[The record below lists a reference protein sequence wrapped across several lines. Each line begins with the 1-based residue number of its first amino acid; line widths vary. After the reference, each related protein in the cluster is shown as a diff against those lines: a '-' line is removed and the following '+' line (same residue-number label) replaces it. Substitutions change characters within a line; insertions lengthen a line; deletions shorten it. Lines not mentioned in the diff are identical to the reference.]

1 MRITLALLPLAL
13 FVGNAQAAEAQWRH
27 AFEWRVGVAYAS
39 GVSDVTDLYEENL
52 RLSGL
57 DADVDLKF
65 PLGIAAGVSYDW
77 ASGVRADLS
86 LGPTF
91 FIGGETEHFE
101 LPLGATLGYN
111 FARNADVS
119 PYVRGGVIHH
129 FASGD
134 FDASS
139 NPGLFVAAGLDFTRF
154 TIEVALDDSEVEFDT
169 ADCNEDGTL
178 CQPTTKTLNTY
189 EVIASVFWRFR

>member
-1 MRITLALLPLAL
+1 MRLILAIVALAL
-13 FVGNAQAAEAQWRH
+13 FLSSAQAAEWRQT
-27 AFEWRVGVAYAS
+27 FEWRVGVAYAS
-39 GVSDVTDLYEENL
+39 GVGDVTDLYEENL

-57 DADVDLKF
+57 EADVDLKF
-65 PLGIAAGVSYDW
+65 PLGIAAGMTYDW
-77 ASGVRADLS
+77 ASGMRADVS

-101 LPLGATLGYN
+101 LPLGVTLGYN
-111 FARNADVS
+111 FMRDADAS

-134 FDASS
+134 YDVSS

-154 TIEVALDDSEVEFDT
+154 TIEVALDNSEVEFEA
-169 ADCNEDGTL
+169 ADCAPDGTM
-178 CQPTTKTLNTY
+178 CRPTIRTLNTY
-189 EVIASVFWRFR
+189 EFIAGVFWRFR